1 MEQRKPIQSSI
12 SQNGNKGG
20 EKKKKTKQKYAKLIL
35 KIKEV

>member
-1 MEQRKPIQSSI
+1 MEQRKHIQSSI

-20 EKKKKTKQKYAKLIL
+20 KKKTTRQKYAKLIL